1 MVLIGV
7 GMLELIQLGAS
18 MGSSTS
24 PPGSGALTL
33 PPGAPERRR
42 LDVPGLFAVGASL
55 PLLVVTGAMAAAF
68 GALEAVTGR
77 LRRIDR
83 PLRIGAGVVL
93 ILAGVHDTL
102 VYWLL

>member
-1 MVLIGV
+1 MF
-7 GMLELIQLGAS
+7 
-18 MGSSTS
+18 
-24 PPGSGALTL
+24 
-33 PPGAPERRR
+33 
-42 LDVPGLFAVGASL
+42 PGLFAVGASL
-55 PLLVVTGAMAAAF
+55 PLLVVTGAMAAGF